1 MGQQEENIIVK
12 MMVAQNER
20 LEKMSAALIKHI
32 ETEESAINKFITA
45 FPEGDLEGHRRYH
58 QLLIEEAE
66 DRKKMRQAIITKSTV
81 SLIWV
86 LLCALASAVW
96 AYFIAAVKTGKAGG

>member
-1 MGQQEENIIVK
+1 MGQEENVIMK
-12 MMVAQNER
+12 MMIEQNNR
-20 LEKMSAALIKHI
+20 FEKMSAALIKHI
-32 ETEESAINKFITA
+32 ETEESAIKKFMSA

-86 LLCALASAVW
+86 LLCALGAAFW
-96 AYFIAAVKTGKAGG
+96 AWIVQQVKNGKADVS